1 MFATLD
7 MTMLAG
13 LAFDTN
19 GRFIGLFRYS
29 LYLQRLPKISWR
41 IVGREGATMLHTQ
54 AREAAKSASHP
65 GVLPC

>member
-19 GRFIGLFRYS
+19 GRFIGACS
-29 LYLQRLPKISWR
+29 LAQLAARLLGSAALA
-41 IVGREGATMLHTQ
+41 VG
-54 AREAAKSASHP
+54 AS
-65 GVLPC
+65 

>member
-19 GRFIGLFRYS
+19 GRFIGLRAPRTTHFRRCSRSGAAPEAS
-29 LYLQRLPKISWR
+29 LEP
-41 IVGREGATMLHTQ
+41 HTNCHGE
-54 AREAAKSASHP
+54 RGE
-65 GVLPC
+65 

>member
-19 GRFIGLFRYS
+19 GRFIGLRAPAPPTSAAAAGSAPTALLLRLRSSPS
-29 LYLQRLPKISWR
+29 LRR
-41 IVGREGATMLHTQ
+41 N
-54 AREAAKSASHP
+54 
-65 GVLPC
+65 